1 VKRIAEFW
9 RAESARIMSIVLA
22 VAAAGLIPGVW
33 GKLIGIVLPLLG
45 GQAVRQ
51 TVFAPATVAEKVEL
65 AATSVAGQ
73 LSAATAG
80 AAGQVLP
87 EAQAVVDGVV
97 AGVLEGG

>member
-1 VKRIAEFW
+1 MSMLVELWKM
-9 RAESARIMSIVLA
+9 ESARVMSILLA
-22 VAAAGLIPGVW
+22 IAAAGLIPGVW

-51 TVFAPATVAEKVEL
+51 TVFAPDTVAEKVEQ

-73 LSAATAG
+73 LEGSTVG
-80 AAGQVLP
+80 PAGQVPP

-97 AGVLEGG
+97 AGVLGR